1 MSNENQQ
8 SQESI
13 YDYKE
18 RYLDEVNNLITQNPI
33 QNKRAQEY
41 FRVNLQRVIEG
52 QSSDQQEQ
60 VISIH
65 DKTMDKYSLDEKY
78 NITLSYEDKL
88 KTTKV
93 ASELVKWLIDNKR
106 AQKENFSQATQEN
119 NDSTS
124 DKDDLKERYAAMKE
138 KQRKES
144 QGRDLKFEYTVGGDP
159 EFNKSIKDF
168 LATNKELA
176 IEIEDF
182 SIKSAEQYMQLVNGR
197 LEYKG
202 INHRMKIEESASSLA
217 KLTIIEMAQ
226 RYENGDREFIFDSR
240 RELIK
245 NVNIEVSSCEAVYG

>member
-18 RYLDEVNNLITQNPI
+18 RYLDEVNNLIKQNPI

-41 FRVNLQRVIEG
+41 LRVNLQRVIEG
-52 QSSDQQEQ
+52 QSSGQQEQ

-65 DKTMDKYSLDEKY
+65 DKTIDKYSLDEKF
-78 NITLSYEDKL
+78 NVTLSYEDKL

-93 ASELVKWLIDNKR
+93 ASGLVKWLIDNKR
-106 AQKENFSQATQEN
+106 SKEETFYQATQEN

-124 DKDDLKERYAAMKE
+124 NKDDLKERYATMKE

-144 QGRDLKFEYTVGGDP
+144 QAKDLKFEYTVGGDP
-159 EFNKSIKDF
+159 EFNQSLKDF

-182 SIKSAEQYMQLVNGR
+182 AIKNTEQYLKLVNGR
-197 LEYKG
+197 LEIK
-202 INHRMKIEESASSLA
+202 EL
-217 KLTIIEMAQ
+217 IIE
-226 RYENGDREFIFDSR
+226 
-240 RELIK
+240 
-245 NVNIEVSSCEAVYG
+245 